1 MGSVLPSGMASVGSL
16 NFAISDCSGD
26 DQLVLDAYT
35 NAMRSPRH
43 RNDAFTVAVR
53 AWRDHHPDA
62 SPEEAAPAVATILC
76 NKI

>member
-1 MGSVLPSGMASVGSL
+1 MSSLLPSGMASVGSL
-16 NFAISDCSGD
+16 NFATDDSSGN

-35 NAMRSPRH
+35 NAMRSPQH
-43 RNDAFTVAVR
+43 RQDAFKVAVR